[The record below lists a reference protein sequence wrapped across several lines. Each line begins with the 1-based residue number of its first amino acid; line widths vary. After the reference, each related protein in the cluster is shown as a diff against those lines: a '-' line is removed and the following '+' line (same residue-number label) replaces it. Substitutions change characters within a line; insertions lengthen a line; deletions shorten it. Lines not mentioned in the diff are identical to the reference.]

1 MLGRIDLPQL
11 LDPDAIGLGIDA
23 LPQIEAMDQGLG
35 QRAAATLGE
44 QGQPAMELDAGCEI
58 ARGLAVLADAHIAGR
73 DTLHPSGLVIEHLG
87 GGKARIDLHPQ
98 PLGLLR
104 QPAAEIAQAD
114 DVIALVVHLGRGRQA
129 QRVLLGQQQ
138 EIVVDRR
145 RIEGRPLLLPVRDQL
160 IEGDGLEDRA
170 GEDMG
175 ADLGPLL
182 DDADR
187 GLAPRGGGE
196 LLQADRRRQA
206 RKARRR
212 RSPRHSS
219 SIPVPWRPS
228 RL

>member
-1 MLGRIDLPQL
+1 MPSRRSKRWTRVLVSEPRQPSANRVRRPCSSTPGR
-11 LDPDAIGLGIDA
+11 
-23 LPQIEAMDQGLG
+23 
-35 QRAAATLGE
+35 
-44 QGQPAMELDAGCEI
+44 EI
-58 ARGLAVLADAHIAGR
+58 ARRLAVLAHAHIAGG
-73 DTLHPSGLVIEHLG
+73 DALHPAGIVIEHLG
-87 GGKARIDLHPQ
+87 GGEAGIDLHPQ
-98 PLGLLR
+98 PLGLLG

-129 QRVLLGQQQ
+129 QRMLLRQQQ

-145 RIEGRPLLLPVRDQL
+145 RIEGCPLLLPVGDQL

-175 ADLGPLL
+175 ADLGSLL

-206 RKARRR
+206 RGAAADDHHVIAHRFPIHGALPVSDPRRR
-212 RSPRHSS
+212 QRFR
-219 SIPVPWRPS
+219 RPAA
-228 RL
+228 